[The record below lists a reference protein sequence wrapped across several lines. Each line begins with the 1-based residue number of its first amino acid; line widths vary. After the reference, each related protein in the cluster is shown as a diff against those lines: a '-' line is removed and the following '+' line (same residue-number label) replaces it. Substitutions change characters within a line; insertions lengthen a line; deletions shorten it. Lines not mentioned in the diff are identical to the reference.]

1 MRVKNKGATGALVVE
16 PEEQMIDQGGLPGPG
31 FTGQKHQTLA
41 ALDAIGQF
49 VKGAPGLGCQVKIRR
64 VRVYVEWIL
73 LKPKKTLVHESITH
87 NRSTLGPGD
96 VGRANREHT
105 LP

>member
-1 MRVKNKGATGALVVE
+1 MRIKDKCGTGPLVLQ
-16 PEEQMIDQGGLPGPG
+16 PEEQMIDQGGLPGSG

-64 VRVYVEWIL
+64 VRVYVERVL

-87 NRSTLGPGD
+87 YRSTLGPGD